1 MTTENQPLDNEPQDN
16 TQADEF
22 DSAFDE
28 YAGKTTPSD
37 ERDAYHRDEHQ
48 DHDGEPADEAEQAP
62 DVSERLSA
70 LEQEN
75 QKLKHSEASQRGRV
89 GAYQRQLNESQQ
101 TINQLQQQLQQFQQQ
116 NQHAN
121 GQAKTTDE
129 RKDEA
134 AQTMGSDDWETF
146 KQDFPDMARAVE
158 ARLTADQ
165 QRQAQL
171 EQQIAQLQ
179 STVQPIQQQAH
190 EQAIQSEY
198 ARLEDRHS
206 DWRDVIRAP
215 AFKTWLQN
223 QNPAIKALAASD
235 SADDASALID
245 FYKGMTPGDNSRAE
259 THDKRK
265 DRLAS
270 AQTVSR
276 RGAAQQRGTPEDFD
290 AAFEH
295 YAAKR
300 TRQR

>member
-1 MTTENQPLDNEPQDN
+1 MQTDNQPLDKEPQDN
-16 TQADEF
+16 TPADKDDF

-28 YAGKTTPSD
+28 YAGKTTPTE
-37 ERDAYHRDEHQ
+37 ERDEYHRGQ
-48 DHDGEPADEAEQAP
+48 DDAEPGPEGEEEPPAEP
-62 DVSERLSA
+62 DISDRLKA
-70 LEQEN
+70 LETEN
-75 QKLKHSEASQRGRV
+75 QKLRHSDASQRGRL
-89 GAYQRQLNESQQ
+89 GAYQRQINE
-101 TINQLQQQLQQFQQQ
+101 LQQQLQQRQQHT
-116 NQHAN
+116 QHAN
-121 GQAKTTDE
+121 GQEKTDDE
-129 RKDEA
+129 RRDEA
-134 AQTMGSDDWETF
+134 AQEMGSDDWQAF
-146 KQDFPDMARAVE
+146 KEDFPDMARAFE
-158 ARLTADQ
+158 ARLKADQ
-165 QRQAQL
+165 QKQAQL
-171 EQQIAQLQ
+171 EQQIATLQ
-179 STVQPIQQQAH
+179 SAVQPIQQQAH

-198 ARLEDRHS
+198 ARLENRHS

-215 AFKTWLQN
+215 EFTTWLQA

-245 FYKGMTPGDNSRAE
+245 FYKGMALGNNSRA
-259 THDKRK
+259 THDKRQ